1 MRRVLTE
8 SEHVLGPRPDM
19 TLVVEDD
26 RVVEIWVEGRAPRI
40 RVRDYDWGRTDP
52 APAFDS
58 EGFPY
63 SDIHWSGPA
72 WALGLSLYPPEKET
86 PMAQPELTHIP
97 LDQLNVS
104 KLNMRHGRKKP
115 DVSDILPSIREK
127 GIRQTLLVRR
137 EGDDFGV
144 IAGRRRYFALLELA
158 KETGTNPLVP
168 CAVMSEED
176 SASAIEASI
185 IENVARLPAT
195 EMEQYMAFRK
205 LADEGKQPEDIA
217 NFFGVTELLVRRVL
231 ALAGL
236 AAPIRKLYAGDEIDR
251 ETIRALTLATP
262 AQQADW
268 LILWNSETERAPFGR
283 ACKAWI
289 TGGSAI
295 TTDKALFDL
304 DGFTG
309 AVTAD
314 LFGERAVFA
323 DAGAFWAAQAE
334 SISAHVEQYLARGWT
349 DVVCLE
355 RGTYFQRWE
364 YVQTPKKKDGK
375 VIVEQRHDGT
385 VTFHEGWL
393 KASEA
398 RRKSRQDFDG
408 DGSVPADT
416 KPEMSGPMAE
426 YVGLHRHGA
435 AAASLLASPGIAL
448 RLMVAHAITGSALWN
463 VRPHVCGARKN
474 ETHESVA
481 GSAAQA
487 EITAASEQVETL
499 FAALGA
505 TPPRANGDAYSLC
518 ETFSALLAMSDEEV
532 MQVLA
537 LTMAETLES
546 GGPVVEAVL
555 YVCDTDLNRYWSP
568 DDAFFDLLRDRRAIN
583 AMVADITSPSVAES
597 VIEESGKVQK
607 ALIRN
612 RIDGGEAGKG
622 IGPVD
627 QCPAERD
634 ANPGWRPGWM
644 QVPPTRLIENAAC
657 APADGW
663 DRVAGL
669 FNTQLTNDVA
679 GEGHSCEEA
688 AA

>member
-1 MRRVLTE
+1 MSRALTE
-8 SEHVLGPRPDM
+8 AERILGPRPQM
-19 TLVVEDD
+19 TLIVEDD
-26 RVVEIWVEGRAPRI
+26 RVVEIWVAGRAPRI

-52 APAFDS
+52 VPAFDR

-97 LDQLNVS
+97 LDQLSVS

-137 EGDDFGV
+137 EAEGYGV

-158 KETGTNPLVP
+158 KETDTVPLVP

-176 SASAIEASI
+176 AASAIEASI

-195 EMEQYMAFRK
+195 EMEQYVAFRK
-205 LADEGKQPEDIA
+205 LADEGKAPEDIA
-217 NFFGVTELLVRRVL
+217 TFFGVTELLVRRVL

-236 AAPIRKLYAGDEIDR
+236 AAPIRKLYAEDEIDR

-262 AQQADW
+262 AQQAEW
-268 LILWNSETERAPFGR
+268 LKLWNSKTERAPFGR
-283 ACKAWI
+283 ACKAWV
-289 TGGSAI
+289 TGGSTI

-304 DGFTG
+304 DQYTG

-323 DAGAFWAAQAE
+323 DAEAFWTAQAAE
-334 SISAHVEQYLARGWT
+334 ASARIEQYLARGWA
-349 DVVCLE
+349 DVICLE

-364 YVQTPKKKDGK
+364 YVQTTKKKGGK
-375 VIVEQRHDGT
+375 VYVEQRHDGT

-398 RRKSRQDFDG
+398 RRKSRQDNEGDG
-408 DGSVPADT
+408 DAPADI

-435 AAASLLASPGIAL
+435 AAASLLAAPAIAL
-448 RLMVAHAITGSALWN
+448 RLMVAHALTGSSLWN
-463 VRPHVCGARKN
+463 VRSHVCGARKN

-481 GSAAQA
+481 GSAARA
-487 EITAASEQVETL
+487 EIAAASEEVETL
-499 FAALGA
+499 FTALGA
-505 TPPRANGDAYSLC
+505 MPPRANGDAYSLC

-537 LTMAETLES
+537 LTMAETLEA

-555 YVCDTDLNRYWSP
+555 HVCGTDPSRYWSP
-568 DDAFFDLLRDRRAIN
+568 DDAFFDLLRDKRAIH
-583 AMVADITSPSVAES
+583 AMVADIASPSVAES
-597 VIEESGKVQK
+597 VAKESGKVQK

-612 RIDGGEAGKG
+612 RIDGL
-622 IGPVD
+622 D
-627 QCPAERD
+627 CT

-644 QVPPTRLIENAAC
+644 QVPPTRLVEDAGC
-657 APADGW
+657 ATVEAWERIG
-663 DRVAGL
+663 GL
-669 FNTQLTNDVA
+669 FE
-679 GEGHSCEEA
+679 GEDEDNSEPETEPCEADA
-688 AA
+688 A